1 MKSADVSVVIPV
13 RNGAPEI
20 RECIETILAQAAPP
34 REIIAIDSGS
44 TDETPDIIGE
54 YPRVTLVKIPQ
65 EEFNH
70 GETRNLGAR
79 LSSSRFVAMTVQDA
93 RPVTN
98 TWIAALMSGVTDDK
112 VAGVCGAQVVPH
124 ERDKNPVEWFRPQSR
139 PEISRYQ
146 FENSAD
152 FLALPSAEKR
162 RVCSWDNVTAL
173 YRRDVLLEVPF
184 QKTTFAEDVLWARD
198 AIMAGWALAY
208 NPKARVFHYHDETEE
223 FAFKRAI
230 ASMYYRYLSTGD
242 VPNSPSA
249 ALGIARVAKCLFSE
263 STLTL
268 AERERWLRY
277 NWRNQRAVRRA
288 IKLFQNAAAKGDA
301 AIASLHEIHCGSAI
315 IAAKSDSQL
324 PI

>member
-20 RECIETILAQAAPP
+20 RSCIEGILAQAAPP

-70 GETRNLGAR
+70 GDTRNLGAR
-79 LSSSRFVAMTVQDA
+79 LASSTFVVMTVQDA

-98 TWIAALMSGVTDDK
+98 TWIAALMTGVTDDK

-146 FENSAD
+146 FENPAD
-152 FLALPSAEKR
+152 FLALTAEDKR
-162 RVCSWDNVTAL
+162 RVCAWDNVTAL
-173 YRRDVLLEVPF
+173 YRREVLLEIPF
-184 QKTTFAEDVLWARD
+184 QTTTFAEDLLWARD
-198 AIMAGWALAY
+198 AIMAGWALSY
-208 NPKARVFHYHDETEE
+208 NPRARVFHYHDETQE

-230 ASMYYRYLSTGD
+230 ASMYYRYVSTGD

-249 ALGIARVAKCLFSE
+249 TMGMARVVKCLLSE
-263 STLTL
+263 STLTF

-288 IKLFQNAAAKGDA
+288 IKLFQNAAAEGDA
-301 AIASLHEIHCGSAI
+301 AIETLHEIHCGSAI
-315 IAAKSDSQL
+315 IAAKSASQL